1 MIEDLDFSLDGFD
14 DIVARDPRYSAK
26 AYALLMDVLGWL
38 FRDGATADGEA
49 ILDEFRERT
58 LDLYGPMSYTVLSEW
73 GVKSTED
80 VGEMMFN
87 LADAG
92 RVRREDSD
100 NAEAFV
106 GGYDF
111 KETFLEPYV

>member
-1 MIEDLDFSLDGFD
+1 MIEDLDFSLDSFD
-14 DIVARDPRYSAK
+14 DIVAKDPRYNAR

-38 FRDGATADGEA
+38 FKDCAKADGET

-58 LDLYGPMSYTVLSEW
+58 LDLYGPMSYTVLREW
-73 GVKSTED
+73 GVERTED

-87 LADAG
+87 LADSG

-100 NAEAFV
+100 TAEAFV

-111 KETFLEPYV
+111 KETFLAPYE